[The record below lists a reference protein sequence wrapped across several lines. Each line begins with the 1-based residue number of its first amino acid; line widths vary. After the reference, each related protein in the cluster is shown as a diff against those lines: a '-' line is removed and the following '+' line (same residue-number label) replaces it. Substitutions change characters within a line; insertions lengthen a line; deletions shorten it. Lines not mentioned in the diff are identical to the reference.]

1 MVSEGGVSQTEL
13 NDPTNLR
20 NATDT
25 RSIFCSWRPDKPGKL
40 KDVFPKN
47 APDCST
53 LASSPCSTNPPN
65 AKPQIR

>member
-1 MVSEGGVSQTEL
+1 MVSEGRRQANGVE
-13 NDPTNLR
+13 
-20 NATDT
+20 
-25 RSIFCSWRPDKPGKL
+25 RSDEPQERHRHAVYFLFVASIKPGKL
-40 KDVFPKN
+40 KDVFPKI